1 MRLRGPDDETAA
13 SVLLAADML
22 DWTVCLCPAALLIVQ
37 VGFRRLRCSFKNSFS
52 NIAFAAS

>member
-22 DWTVCLCPAALLIVQ
+22 DWTVRLRPAALLIVQ
-37 VGFRRLRCSFKNSFS
+37 GGLWRLRCSSKNSFS